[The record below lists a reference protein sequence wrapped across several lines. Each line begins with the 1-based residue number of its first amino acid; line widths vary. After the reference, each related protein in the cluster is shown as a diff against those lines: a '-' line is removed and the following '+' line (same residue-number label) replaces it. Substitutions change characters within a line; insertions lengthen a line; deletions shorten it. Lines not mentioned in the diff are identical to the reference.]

1 MTAFIITAWITIL
14 ASTVASLRSWKMIK
28 SPYFIRFALGAED
41 LLGPLCDLQA
51 ITGAAIIIAGFSQ
64 WQTITYYHRELV
76 GSYWYLT
83 SNSFWSARRAYM
95 YVSTETPVSV
105 PSIRMT
111 PTSGTS
117 TGMTPTGAAQ
127 TGATTIKRA
136 EANKDWTVWRVY
148 TRRVF
153 IVISVALGIAWSASS
168 AILEIHGWDERDPNK
183 CYDYNDATY
192 NNQGIYYNGVMLVG
206 LFLYFASLLLSFV
219 DRDGKVATKY
229 NELFES
235 FLEIPEGKLC
245 DYVEALKEQRGGFNL
260 SHSQLWLALIWGLV
274 YWAARILRGII
285 AVWSYGDSHSPE
297 FFLFYYL
304 FVSWNTWD
312 IIMLKVLNEHL
323 VSDETKMGFGQV
335 LPLVLLAQIGLNIV
349 DIWKG
354 KLHSVHQVF
363 HLPSLDPSKATERKT
378 ECQDL
383 IKKKSHVVQCVRRYP
398 HYADAIT

>member
-14 ASTVASLRSWKMIK
+14 ASTMASLRKWKMVK
-28 SPYFIRFALGAED
+28 FPYFIRFALGAED

-51 ITGAAIIIAGFSQ
+51 ITGAAIVIAGFSQ

-95 YVSTETPVSV
+95 YEAV
-105 PSIRMT
+105 

-117 TGMTPTGAAQ
+117 TDMAPTVATQ
-127 TGATTIKRA
+127 TDATTINI
-136 EANKDWTVWRVY
+136 ANKDWTVWRVY

-153 IVISVALGIAWSASS
+153 IVISVALGIAWSTSS
-168 AILEIHGWDERDPNK
+168 AILEIHGWDERDPNR

-192 NNQGIYYNGVMLVG
+192 NNQGKYYNGVMLVG
-206 LFLYFASLLLSFV
+206 LFFYFVSLLLSFV

-229 NELFES
+229 HALSERVLGV
-235 FLEIPEGKLC
+235 PEGKLC
-245 DYVEALKEQRGGFNL
+245 DYVEAVKKQRGGFNL
-260 SHSQLWLALIWGLV
+260 SNSQLWLALLWGLV
-274 YWAARILRGII
+274 YWAVRIIRVII

-297 FFLFYYL
+297 FFIFYYL

-323 VSDETKMGFGQV
+323 VDDETKIGFGQV
-335 LPLVLLAQIGLNIV
+335 LPLVLLVQIGLNIV

-354 KLHSVHQVF
+354 KLYSVH
-363 HLPSLDPSKATERKT
+363 
-378 ECQDL
+378 
-383 IKKKSHVVQCVRRYP
+383 
-398 HYADAIT
+398 